1 MKDESVMAM
10 GRTKKVGTTGRF
22 GTRYGATIR
31 KRIRKIEIVSKV
43 KHACPSCSTIKVRRV
58 SIGIWECSFCG
69 FRFTGGSWAPETPG
83 GKIASRTAKR
93 LASQTET

>member
-1 MKDESVMAM
+1 M

-22 GTRYGATIR
+22 GTRYGATVR
-31 KRIRKIEIVSKV
+31 KRIRKIESVLKI
-43 KHACPSCSTIKVRRV
+43 KHTCPSCNSPKVSRV

-83 GKIASRTAKR
+83 GKIAKRTAKR
-93 LASQTET
+93 LAGQPEQ